1 MLSCEYC
8 KFFENTYFQEHLRT
22 TGAKII
28 DLDPSNKITIVLLE
42 RVPDTSGTSETQVK
56 HEKKE
61 CNTSDKR
68 ATRVQH
74 E

>member
-42 RVPDTSGTSETQVK
+42 RETQVK
-56 HEKKE
+56 HEKEE